1 LFLEIRNLS
10 GYKMHE
16 KITLIVNPIS
26 GGGKDKKEL
35 LKFVSDY
42 FSQKG
47 NRIALKATSR
57 RGEATEFAQQSVR
70 DSDDLVVVVGGDGTI
85 NEVASG
91 LVGSEVAMGIIPRGS
106 GNGLART
113 LKIPQNI
120 AKACKLISDGDRVK
134 IDMGKANGRFF
145 ALVAGIGF
153 DAVVGKRFDEHH
165 KRGPISYFFIGTK
178 EFFLYKPEIVKISF
192 GDQSF
197 EVEPFLI
204 AAANGQQY
212 GNNAIIA
219 PDAKL
224 NDGFLDITIIH
235 YTSVFQLMR
244 ALPKLFS
251 GRLKGYPDAD
261 FHKTKSLRIQRSA
274 PGVLNIDG
282 EPVDEKSVIEISI
295 LPKCLKI
302 IAPQNSPGLA

>member
-1 LFLEIRNLS
+1 MSEQ
-10 GYKMHE
+10 
-16 KITLIVNPIS
+16 ITLIVNPIS
-26 GGGKDKKEL
+26 GGRKNKNEL
-35 LKFVSDY
+35 QKYVSDY
-42 FSQKG
+42 FSKNG
-47 NRIALKATSR
+47 NQVTLKTTTR
-57 RGEATEFAQQSVR
+57 RGEAKEFAHHAVQ
-70 DSDDLVVVVGGDGTI
+70 DSDDLVVVVGGDGTL

-91 LVGSEVAMGIIPRGS
+91 LVGSEVAMGIIPMGS

-113 LKIPQNI
+113 LRIPQNI
-120 AKACKLISDGDRVK
+120 EKACKLISEGDRVK
-134 IDMGKANGRFF
+134 IDTGKANGRFF
-145 ALVAGIGF
+145 VLVAGVGF

-165 KRGPISYFFIGTK
+165 KRGPISYFYIGTK
-178 EFFLYKPEIVKISF
+178 EFFLYKPETVKISF
-192 GDQSF
+192 DNHSL

-204 AAANGQQY
+204 AVANGQQY

-235 YTSVFQLMR
+235 YTSTFQLIR

-251 GRLKGYPDAD
+251 GRLRRSPNAD
-261 FHKTKSLRIQRSA
+261 FYKAKSVRIQRSA

-282 EPVDEKSVIEISI
+282 EPVDEKSEIEISI

-302 IAPQNSPGLA
+302 IAPPNSPGLT

>member
-1 LFLEIRNLS
+1 MN
-10 GYKMHE
+10 E
-16 KITLIVNPIS
+16 KITVIVNPIS
-26 GGGKDKKEL
+26 GGRKDKTEL
-35 LKFVSDY
+35 LKIVSDY
-42 FSQKG
+42 FSQNG
-47 NRIALKATSR
+47 NRVTLKTTSQRGDATK
-57 RGEATEFAQQSVR
+57 FAQQAVR

-91 LVGSEVAMGIIPRGS
+91 LVGSEVAMGIIPMGS

-113 LKIPQNI
+113 LRIPQNI
-120 AKACKLISDGDRVK
+120 EKACKLISEGDRVK
-134 IDMGKANGRFF
+134 IDTGKANGRFF
-145 ALVAGIGF
+145 ALVAGVGF
-153 DAVVGKRFDEHH
+153 DAAVGKRFDEHH
-165 KRGPISYFFIGTK
+165 KRGAISYFYIGIK
-178 EFFLYKPEIVKISF
+178 EFFLYKPETVKISF
-192 GDQSF
+192 DEQLF

-235 YTSVFQLMR
+235 YTSTFQIIR
-244 ALPKLFS
+244 GLPKLFS
-251 GRLKGYPDAD
+251 GRLRRYPNAD
-261 FHKTKSLRIQRSA
+261 FYKTKSVRIQRSG

-295 LPKCLKI
+295 LPKSLKI
-302 IAPQNSPGLA
+302 IAPPNSPGLT